1 MPKPKNAMEIF
12 KHLEKTNCRECGEKT
27 CLAFAGAVYQSRKDI
42 GMCPKLDA
50 KIIEFYASSDDK
62 PEAAEEAGE
71 AFIQGLLKKLLEM
84 DLAEAALRTGG
95 RYDGRKLTLK
105 ILGKDF
111 GVDSKGNFSSDIH
124 INHWVLG
131 PFLDY
136 IVHSSGTAPSGEWVS
151 FRELKE
157 GQNFSYPFFKKRCEL
172 PMKRIADNYTDL
184 FDDLVHLFGGKK
196 VAEQFESDVSVVLQ
210 PLPKVPMMI
219 CYLRPDD
226 GLDSTLNIYFDK
238 TVDHNLKNGTLFT
251 ICAGLANMFEK
262 LSLRHSAFQT
272 QAAKG

>member
-1 MPKPKNAMEIF
+1 MEIF
-12 KHLEKTNCRECGEKT
+12 KHLEKSNCRECGEKT
-27 CLAFAGAVYQSRKDI
+27 CLAFAAAVYQSRKDI
-42 GMCPKLDA
+42 DMCPKLDS
-50 KIIEFYASSDDK
+50 KIIEYYASPDDK

-71 AFIQGLLKKLLEM
+71 AFTQGLLKALLEM

-95 RYDGRKLTLK
+95 RYTGRKLILK

-124 INHWVLG
+124 INPWVLG

-136 IVHSSGTAPSGEWVS
+136 VVHSSGAEPSGELVS

-157 GQNFSYPFFKKRCEL
+157 GRDFSYPFFKKRCEL
-172 PMKRIADNYTDL
+172 PMKQIADNYTDL
-184 FDDLVHLFGGKK
+184 FDDLVHLFGGEK
-196 VAEQFESDVSVVLQ
+196 VEEQFESDVSVVLH

-219 CYLRPDD
+219 CYLKPED

-238 TVDHNLKNGTLFT
+238 ASDHNLKNGTLFT

-262 LSLRHSAFQT
+262 LSLRHSAFT
-272 QAAKG
+272 A